1 MKITF
6 LGTCHGYPEKKRE
19 YTSISIE
26 INDSV
31 YLLDAGAAVY
41 NKMMDYDID
50 PHKLRAVFIS
60 HIHSDHINGLVPLV
74 DLFTWTRTHKG
85 EIVDYYLPEER
96 GINAVKKLVG
106 AITAPVDENK
116 NRFHKYESD
125 FVYVDENV
133 KLTVIPT
140 LHLKDWGGYPAY
152 AFLVEAEGKKVLFSG
167 DLSQNIKYDDFP
179 AVAKRE
185 LIDLF
190 ICEMAH
196 FDFEVLRPHFKECKL
211 KKLYMN
217 HVKFPDERIPLL
229 ARENESG
236 EFPFEIVGASDG
248 DVVIV

>member
-6 LGTCHGYPEKKRE
+6 LGTCHGYPEKNRD
-19 YTSISIE
+19 YTSIAIE
-26 INDSV
+26 VGESL

-41 NKMMDYDID
+41 NKMMDYDVD
-50 PHKLRAVFIS
+50 PKRLRAVFIS
-60 HIHSDHINGLVPLV
+60 HIHSDHICGLVQLV
-74 DLFTWTRTHKG
+74 DLLTWTRMHKDQ
-85 EIVDYYLPEER
+85 IVDYYLPEQR
-96 GINAVKKLVG
+96 GVTATKNLIAAV
-106 AITAPVDENK
+106 TYPTDDEK
-116 NRFHKYESD
+116 NRFHVYENG
-125 FVYVDENV
+125 FVYADENIR
-133 KLTVIPT
+133 LSVIPT

-179 AVAKRE
+179 EVAKRE
-185 LIDLF
+185 TVDLF

-229 ARENESG
+229 DKENESG
-236 EFPFEIVGASDG
+236 EFPFKIVGASDG
-248 DVVIV
+248 DTVIL